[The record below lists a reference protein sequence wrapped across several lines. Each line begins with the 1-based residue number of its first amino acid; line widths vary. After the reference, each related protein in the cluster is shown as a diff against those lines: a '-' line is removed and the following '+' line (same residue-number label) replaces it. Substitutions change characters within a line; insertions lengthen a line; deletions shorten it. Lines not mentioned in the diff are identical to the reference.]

1 MLNYEEVNDLKQ
13 IHNEKIKYF
22 VIFKFTDNKYQ
33 NIVEEFLS
41 NPNDIEVY
49 SYNIYVS
56 CNLLSLIISITN
68 LYRQHPEIKYSLL
81 NVEILKVDKILDV
94 MNIFEK
100 QNLN

>member
-41 NPNDIEVY
+41 NTNDIEVY

-56 CNLLSLIISITN
+56 CNLLDLIKSITN

-81 NVEILKVDKILDV
+81 SVDILKVHNILDA